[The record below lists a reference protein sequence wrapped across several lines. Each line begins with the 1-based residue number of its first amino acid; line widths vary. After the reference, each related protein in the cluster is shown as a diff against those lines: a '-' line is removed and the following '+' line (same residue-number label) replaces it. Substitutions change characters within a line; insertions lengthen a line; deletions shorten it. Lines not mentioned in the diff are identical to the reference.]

1 VRIWIFSDL
10 HRDLAGAPWTPG
22 HIPEADVAVVAGD
35 VGQGLADT
43 ILWLGQAIRP
53 IMPVVVVP
61 GNHEFYGSAV
71 DEERALGRRA
81 AERHGVTL
89 LDDDTVEIGGVAF
102 SGGTLWTDYGIDGA
116 GNRRRAMAAA
126 QAGLNDH
133 RCIATTRNPGWR
145 TFRPGDA
152 AALHAASRA
161 FLERALLEVDPPG
174 TRARPHV
181 VVTHHAP
188 ARASLDPGFAGS
200 VLNPAFA
207 SDLGS
212 LIAAGRPDLW
222 LHGHVHAR
230 RDHRIGPTR
239 ILCNPLGY
247 DGENPAFDPACV
259 VEVPS

>member
-1 VRIWIFSDL
+1 MRIWIFSDL
-10 HRDLAGAPWTPG
+10 HRDLSGAPWTPG

-174 TRARPHV
+174 TRARP
-181 VVTHHAP
+181 TP
-188 ARASLDPGFAGS
+188 
-200 VLNPAFA
+200 
-207 SDLGS
+207 
-212 LIAAGRPDLW
+212 
-222 LHGHVHAR
+222 
-230 RDHRIGPTR
+230 
-239 ILCNPLGY
+239 
-247 DGENPAFDPACV
+247 
-259 VEVPS
+259 